1 MDSQCIIGQ
10 MFPEY
15 LKGQACKENGDFS
28 TREQC
33 CVLQDHFPTTKVVA
47 IIMSL
52 SSRIPTKNRVIDDY
66 MLRVLLKATYT
77 SGQRSLDNPTPSS
90 FSKFSTKFVVA
101 EGCVKAMY
109 RRYINSIIIIIIIII
124 IIKDCL
130 EHLKVLDLKTDKRR
144 KDWLKSQQRQARNYQ
159 VVSRQKQFLTIL
171 EASGLPSASNKHGK
185 LMEVQRRIIV
195 QRVQNSTQEEET
207 LRGGGGTQQM
217 LIQGGSAPRSKPLPF
232 IYHFSTLSYTIF

>member
-1 MDSQCIIGQ
+1 
-10 MFPEY
+10 
-15 LKGQACKENGDFS
+15 
-28 TREQC
+28 
-33 CVLQDHFPTTKVVA
+33 
-47 IIMSL
+47 MSL
-52 SSRIPTKNRVIDDY
+52 LSRIPTKNRVIDDY

-109 RRYINSIIIIIIIII
+109 RHYINSIIIIIIIII

-130 EHLKVLDLKTDKRR
+130 EHLKVPDLKTDKRR

-171 EASGLPSASNKHGK
+171 EASGLPKCIKQAWKANGGAKVYNCTKGTK
-185 LMEVQRRIIV
+185 FYTRRG
-195 QRVQNSTQEEET
+195 NPP
-207 LRGGGGTQQM
+207 RGGGG
-217 LIQGGSAPRSKPLPF
+217 PLNKC
-232 IYHFSTLSYTIF
+232 